1 MSSSQLNS
9 PMKNRIR
16 GSPGFFA
23 YPKQLFFNLT
33 LLTMSEKLYKIGIID
48 DEDSSR
54 EILTGIIS
62 FIPGYEIAFSLG
74 DPFQALHYIEKFNI
88 DILFL
93 DIEMRG
99 FGGLEIAK
107 RIESKNIPII
117 LCTAHDKYGVQSYKY
132 NVVYYIIKIANDYEV
147 SIGLEKA
154 KRMIE
159 GISSKNDFPMTNDF
173 IFVKVIGEPSLV
185 SIYPIQIRYIEQKL
199 KVSNI
204 HMESGEIHRVPKP
217 FYQTLELFNRPYLHK
232 IHRSFAVNHL
242 KIKSVFS
249 HQCILENGAKIP
261 IGEEYHQSFFEFL
274 TKSSWD

>member
-1 MSSSQLNS
+1 
-9 PMKNRIR
+9 
-16 GSPGFFA
+16 
-23 YPKQLFFNLT
+23 
-33 LLTMSEKLYKIGIID
+33 MSEKLYKIGIID